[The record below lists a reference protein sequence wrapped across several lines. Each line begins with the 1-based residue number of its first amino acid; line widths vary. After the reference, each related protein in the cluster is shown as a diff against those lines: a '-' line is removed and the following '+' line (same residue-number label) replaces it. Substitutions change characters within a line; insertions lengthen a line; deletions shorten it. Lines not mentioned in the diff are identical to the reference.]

1 MRIGVINLKGG
12 SGKTTL
18 AVNVAGELDARG
30 RAVELVDIDPQQSA
44 TLWSQH
50 GGDAFPVKVSNV
62 GSGRDNTRA
71 SRVQA
76 AIESANER
84 VGRRGIVVIDCP
96 PELGD
101 NLMLAC
107 LMSDVVL
114 VPCTPSP
121 LDVWAARDAVDTVR
135 DARKTRKQ
143 RGKPKCLLVPSRTP
157 QGTLMSR
164 DLPGLLEALGE
175 PIAPAMTQRTA
186 HVEACVAGTSIDRHA
201 PGSPAHADVK
211 AVVDVVL
218 SA

>member
-18 AVNVAGELDARG
+18 AVNVAGELQTRG
-30 RAVELVDIDPQQSA
+30 RNVELVDIDPQQSA
-44 TLWSQH
+44 TLWAEH
-50 GGDAFPVKVSNV
+50 GGDAFPVKVSSV
-62 GSGRDNTRA
+62 GSGRDATRA
-71 SRVQA
+71 GRVQA
-76 AIESANER
+76 AIEAADER
-84 VGRRGIVVIDCP
+84 VGRRGVVVIDCP

-107 LMSDVVL
+107 LLADVVL

-157 QGTLMSR
+157 VGTLISR
-164 DLPGLLEALGE
+164 DLPGLLEGLGE

-186 HVEACVAGTSIDRHA
+186 HVEACVAGTSIDRYA
-201 PGSPAHADVK
+201 PGSTAHADVQ
-211 AVVDVVL
+211 AVVDTVL
-218 SA
+218 AA